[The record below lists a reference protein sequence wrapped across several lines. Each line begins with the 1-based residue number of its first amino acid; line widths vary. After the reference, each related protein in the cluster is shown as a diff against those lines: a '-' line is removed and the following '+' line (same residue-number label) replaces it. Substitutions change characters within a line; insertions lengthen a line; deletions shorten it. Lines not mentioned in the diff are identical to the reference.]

1 MLPNENIAINV
12 YREGVLTGSD
22 FSRRG
27 YLAISEDILDC
38 HCGGGG
44 SGGVTLVS
52 RSRDQGDK
60 A

>member
-1 MLPNENIAINV
+1 MLPNENIVINV
-12 YREGVLTGSD
+12 YQEGVLTGGD

-38 HCGGGG
+38 HLGGG
-44 SGGVTLVS
+44 SGRVTLVS
-52 RSRDQGDK
+52 RGRDQGDK

>member
-44 SGGVTLVS
+44 VRRGDTGV
-52 RSRDQGDK
+52 QK
-60 A
+60 